1 MSRVRDGDIESE
13 GLGARAQ
20 LSYLLLERSA
30 LAARLVQLLLLGLV
44 SGAGRRL
51 ELFEPL
57 SQDVKLDPLPD
68 DRLDELAGESLGV
81 HLLRANRRRASGHEI
96 QQPGLG
102 EVLGTHDA

>member
-1 MSRVRDGDIESE
+1 MSRVLAGDAESD
-13 GLGARAQ
+13 GLGARAE

-30 LAARLVQLLLLGLV
+30 LAARLVQLLLLRLV
-44 SGAGRRL
+44 SGAGRGL

-57 SQDVKLDPLPD
+57 SQVVKLDPLPN
-68 DRLDELAGESLGV
+68 DRLDELAGDGLGV
-81 HLLRANRRRASGHEI
+81 HLLRANRRRASGQEI